1 MEPAVFLITPVLRG
15 KGKAL
20 GKNNAANALW
30 DKKQFPGRELM
41 TFRKSIDPNKTHT
54 HTIWKLSTKLRDG
67 KIGHNLRIKSPL
79 QVHLMLSAALTP
91 TFIYAFFFFYNFKS
105 SYFGDR
111 AGLVFLMSRK
121 CLHFIHVTFFN
132 WDILL
137 GVPDQQVS
145 LLKTGTLC
153 ISNDLAL

>member
-91 TFIYAFFFFYNFKS
+91 TFIYAFFFF
-105 SYFGDR
+105 
-111 AGLVFLMSRK
+111 
-121 CLHFIHVTFFN
+121 T
-132 WDILL
+132 
-137 GVPDQQVS
+137 
-145 LLKTGTLC
+145 
-153 ISNDLAL
+153 ISNPVTLGTERGLYSWWAESAFILYTWPFSIETFSWGCLINKSVF